1 MLNIEDWCGMK
12 RKLCREGS
20 GVKGKRPALFF
31 RQWRDA
37 ERQEIGQHRDELF
50 MYISFMSKFP
60 LLKTLSK
67 TSNCLQI
74 LY

>member
-1 MLNIEDWCGMK
+1 MK

-37 ERQEIGQHRDELF
+37 ERREIGQHRDALF
-50 MYISFMSKFP
+50 MFISFMSKFP
-60 LLKTLSK
+60 LQKTLSK
-67 TSNCLQI
+67 TSDRLQI
-74 LY
+74 IY